1 MHAFVQLRRK
11 TRHVMID
18 VAGLQYREKPPAR
31 VVFDISMEG
40 TARKVVTVR
49 SALMIDNQLQDTLDV
64 QLVNPLTNTAGKSS
78 THSPTLPVTRRH
90 RRRTECLAVGGVG
103 QDEICVVFEKVANI
117 ENCFEMILVFRC
129 VYSAHAR
136 DQG

>member
-1 MHAFVQLRRK
+1 M
-11 TRHVMID
+11 
-18 VAGLQYREKPPAR
+18 QYREKPPAR

-78 THSPTLPVTRRH
+78 TRSPTLPVGRQ
-90 RRRTECLAVGGVG
+90 A
-103 QDEICVVFEKVANI
+103 
-117 ENCFEMILVFRC
+117 
-129 VYSAHAR
+129 AHQHCR
-136 DQG
+136 